1 MATEKDE
8 PKADKAPAAEPKK
21 VYVVKALYSCF
32 DDEGKLRER
41 GDIFVTTRA
50 ELIGNEVEDATRTAQ
65 TVLDEDQ
72 KAILKLVK
80 Q

>member
-8 PKADKAPAAEPKK
+8 PKAEKAPEKK